1 MAEEAVK
8 KPPRVSIKDRLKRWY
23 TATFSGISG
32 RWLSYTALVFAVA
45 FLAFMLTSFFVARTY
60 LYNAVDDA
68 LQEEYNQSVDTF
80 FASYLGRGD
89 DVFLDGAIEYISNFS
104 DKDQMDVWVINKDG
118 VIVASSSGFA
128 ISDSDMPDYQEALS
142 SDSKS
147 AGYSGKNQYGEHIR
161 AVTYILGSSAT
172 DTGYAVRYVVSTEQI
187 RAELFWIVMS
197 FLLVFLILMCMII
210 YPSLYFIRSVVT
222 PIMEL
227 SSVTKRIAGGD
238 MNARASA
245 GNGKDELS
253 ELARNLNSMADEL
266 SSTDKMKNDFISTVS
281 HEMKT
286 PLTAIKGWAE
296 TLMTIGDTDPDL
308 TKRGLEVI
316 VDESS
321 RLTGVVEDLLDLSKI
336 SNGRLTL
343 KYAKIDLLAELDD
356 TIFVFKDRSMREG
369 KDLSYNAPAEPAP
382 AEGDATRIKQV
393 FVNVLDNAFKYTEQ
407 GGSVTV
413 LATRIPPAEG
423 QEKGWLTVQVEDT
436 GCGISAEELPKVKRK
451 FYKSNISVKGSGIGL
466 AVCDEIVKMHG
477 GTLDLQSELGV
488 GTCVTIRL
496 PIDYV
501 EVETAIVDEAVLE
514 QTQTV
519 EPEMEN
525 EEIVEQDS

>member
-1 MAEEAVK
+1 
-8 KPPRVSIKDRLKRWY
+8 
-23 TATFSGISG
+23 
-32 RWLSYTALVFAVA
+32 
-45 FLAFMLTSFFVARTY
+45 
-60 LYNAVDDA
+60 
-68 LQEEYNQSVDTF
+68 
-80 FASYLGRGD
+80 
-89 DVFLDGAIEYISNFS
+89 
-104 DKDQMDVWVINKDG
+104 
-118 VIVASSSGFA
+118 
-128 ISDSDMPDYQEALS
+128 
-142 SDSKS
+142 
-147 AGYSGKNQYGEHIR
+147 
-161 AVTYILGSSAT
+161 
-172 DTGYAVRYVVSTEQI
+172 
-187 RAELFWIVMS
+187 
-197 FLLVFLILMCMII
+197 
-210 YPSLYFIRSVVT
+210 
-222 PIMEL
+222 
-227 SSVTKRIAGGD
+227 
-238 MNARASA
+238 MNARASV

-253 ELARNLNSMADEL
+253 ELARNLNSMAEEL

-296 TLMTIGDTDPDL
+296 TLLTVGDTDPDL

-369 KDLSYNAPAEPAP
+369 IDLSYNAPSEPAP
-382 AEGDATRIKQV
+382 AEGDAARIKQV

-407 GGSVTV
+407 GGTVTV
-413 LATRIPPAEG
+413 LATRTPPAEG
-423 QEKGWLTVQVEDT
+423 EKKGWLMVQVEDT

-501 EVETAIVDEAVLE
+501 EVETAIVDETVLE

-519 EPEMEN
+519 EPETEN
-525 EEIVEQDS
+525 ENIVEQDS